1 MTKQT
6 DQTNQTKQTYELLN
20 SIIEMLEKIE
30 TTIGDLRET
39 FRSTSFETK
48 SEFKALNDRLD
59 IMIDKN
65 KS

>member
-6 DQTNQTKQTYELLN
+6 NQTNQTNELLN

-30 TTIGDLRET
+30 TTLADLRET
-39 FRSTSFETK
+39 FRSTPVETK
-48 SEFKALNDRLD
+48 TEFKALNDRLEM
-59 IMIDKN
+59 MIDKT